1 MVLLRSVKFIL
12 NLSMV
17 LILFGCQPGT
27 IAGPE
32 VDPEEQPV
40 VIRFWTPFTGGDE
53 SFMDQL
59 VQRYNRE
66 NEDEVKVE
74 LKQYKSDE
82 YYNKLITSIVTED
95 APDVAI
101 VHSSKY
107 SQYIP
112 ARFFKGIDALA
123 LQAEVKWEDYNPNIL
138 ASTMI
143 DNKHYGI
150 PLDTHFLVMYYNK
163 MMLSGAGLLNAQ
175 GLPDITSG
183 EDGFIRFLHSL
194 RESLPADV
202 AALAFPDTRTDPF
215 WLWWSLYNQMVESEG
230 RLIDPL
236 EQGSNIH
243 NPSALRAMTFMDSLM
258 RQGFIAPNI
267 ENQLNQFTEGKAAAL
282 IWGIWSVGLMEQTEG
297 LDFGIIPLPLIYD
310 QPAVWGDSHT
320 FAFPLQEKQDPLKS
334 VGAVKFANWIA
345 NHGEAWAQA
354 GHVPASMKVTQSE
367 FYSSLP
373 HRSMYSPYADNVKYF
388 PNYSGMS
395 QIIAAMTKEF
405 ELMMSGRQSPEQLL
419 EQVHQ
424 AIESQTKESGL

>member
-1 MVLLRSVKFIL
+1 MDLLRSVKSIL
-12 NLSMV
+12 PLSMV
-17 LILFGCQPGT
+17 LMLFGCQPGT

-32 VDPEEQPV
+32 VYLEEQPV
-40 VIRFWTPFTGGDE
+40 VIQFWTPFTGGDE

-66 NEDEVKVE
+66 NEDRIKVE

-82 YYNKLITSIVTED
+82 YYNKLITSIVTEA

-107 SQYIP
+107 SQFIP
-112 ARFFKGIDALA
+112 ARFFMDIDALA
-123 LQAEVKWEDYNPNIL
+123 LEAEVKWEDYNPNIL

-143 DNKHYGI
+143 NNMHYGI

-163 MMLSGAGLLNAQ
+163 RLLGDAGLLNEQ
-175 GLPDITSG
+175 ELPDITLG
-183 EDGFIRFLHSL
+183 EDGFIRFLRSL
-194 RESLPADV
+194 RESLPEDV
-202 AALAFPDTRTDPF
+202 AALAFPDSRTDPL
-215 WLWWSLYNQMVESEG
+215 WLWWSLYNQLLESEG
-230 RLIDPL
+230 RLIDTL
-236 EQGSNIH
+236 EQGSNI
-243 NPSALRAMTFMDSLM
+243 NNQPALRVMTFMDSLM
-258 RQGFIAPNI
+258 KQGFIAPNI
-267 ENQLNQFTEGKAAAL
+267 ENQLNQFTEGKAATL
-282 IWGIWSVGLMEQTEG
+282 LWGIWSVGLLEQTEG
-297 LDFGIIPLPLIYD
+297 MDFGIIPLPLIYD

-354 GHVPASMKVTQSE
+354 GHVPASMKVTESE

-388 PNYSGMS
+388 PNFSGMS

-419 EQVHQ
+419 EQFHKV
-424 AIESQTKESGL
+424 IESQIKESGI